1 MTSVHMTERAPE
13 AAHRGR
19 LWARRIVAI
28 LAGLAAGAAL
38 SIGTDAV
45 LENAGVLPT
54 GSLYD
59 SGLLLLAVAYR
70 SAYAVVG
77 SYVAAGLAPDRR
89 MAHALAL
96 GVLDAIAFI
105 VGAVATRD
113 MGLGPAW
120 YSLTLAALALPCAWC
135 GGRLL
140 ELSLETRGHGVRV
153 SH

>member
-1 MTSVHMTERAPE
+1 MTSLHMTERAPV
-13 AAHRGR
+13 ATHRGW
-19 LWARRIVAI
+19 LWGRRILSI

-45 LENAGVLPT
+45 LENAGVLPS
-54 GSLYD
+54 GALYD
-59 SGLLLLAVAYR
+59 TGLLLLAIAYR
-70 SAYAVVG
+70 SAYAVLG
-77 SYVAAGLAPDRR
+77 SYIAARLAPDRR

-96 GVLDAIAFI
+96 GVLDAVAFI
-105 VGAVATRD
+105 VGAVVTRD

-140 ELSLETRGHGVRV
+140 DLGMRNAPST
-153 SH
+153 